1 MQWKCINPQPDANAK
16 GRSSRGVGRRAGG
29 VGRRTGSVRGRT
41 CGISGNLLRQ
51 RSLRRQQYEGT
62 ERQGNPIFHA
72 VKILHK
78 YVLKEHVGPLG
89 FALGALTSLLFLN
102 QVAKRFGDLAG
113 KGLPWSVIGEF
124 FALAIPFIVAMT
136 MPMAVLVATLYAF
149 SRLAAENEITAL
161 RASGV
166 GMGRILTPVIIAAF
180 GVTIAMTLFNDQVMP
195 RSNHR
200 LAVLQRDIA
209 QKKPTLALRERV
221 INEITPG
228 RLYLRANHLDESSN
242 RMREITIYDFADPTR
257 RRTIFADSGD
267 LAMSEDLSDLL
278 MTLHE
283 GTLQDVPTDRAEQL
297 QRLSFRTDRI
307 RVRGVGNEFRKS
319 ESETYKGEREMTLC
333 EMAEAQKNAQDNYA
347 TAAAEFRAAMQRAAA
362 AGLDPGEQAQAT
374 RVRDPSSRTLGS
386 TYCTA
391 VSAIASGI
399 QRARSALL
407 GTPLLPGEAEAQARR
422 PGSAPAPAGT
432 VDGTVPTTIPSQDAG
447 PRATT
452 PPEAIVP
459 PRARLPEGNPDE
471 LVQPEIRTVLVPQ
484 IEDAR
489 LRLSDNYRLM
499 SLYSVEIHKKLAL
512 AVACVVFVLLGAP
525 IALRFPRGG
534 VGLVIGVS
542 IVVFG
547 LYYVAL
553 IGGQALGVRGHVP
566 AALAMWGANLL
577 FGGVGVILLAR
588 MGRET
593 ATSRGGDARE
603 LVETLRVW
611 TAQQLARVGIR
622 LDRRRGYR

>member
-1 MQWKCINPQPDANAK
+1 M
-16 GRSSRGVGRRAGG
+16 
-29 VGRRTGSVRGRT
+29 
-41 CGISGNLLRQ
+41 
-51 RSLRRQQYEGT
+51 
-62 ERQGNPIFHA
+62 
-72 VKILHK
+72 KILHR
-78 YVLKEHVGPLG
+78 YVLKEHIGPLL
-89 FALGALTSLLFLN
+89 FSLGALTSLLFLN

-166 GMGRILTPVIIAAF
+166 GMARILTPVLIAAF

-228 RLYLRANHLDESSN
+228 RLYLRTNHLDESSN
-242 RMREITIYDFADPTR
+242 RMREITIYDFADPSR
-257 RRTIFADSGD
+257 RRTIFADSGS
-267 LAMSEDLSDLL
+267 LAMSEDQSDLL

-283 GTLQDVPTDRAEQL
+283 GTLQDVPTDRPEQL

-319 ESETYKGEREMTLC
+319 ETEAYKGEREMTLC
-333 EMAEAQKNAQDNYA
+333 EMADAERNAHVQYA
-347 TAAAEFRAAMQRAAA
+347 TSAAEFRAAMQRARA
-362 AGLDPGEQAQAT
+362 AGVEPSEAAQST
-374 RVRDPSSRTLGS
+374 RVRDSGGRTLGS
-386 TYCTA
+386 MYCAAITA
-391 VSAIASGI
+391 AATGI
-399 QRARSALL
+399 QRARNALL
-407 GTPLLPGEAEAQARR
+407 GTPLAPKEADAQAETSAREQAPVPPDR
-422 PGSAPAPAGT
+422 VPPPARLIPKGLPVQAEDPG
-432 VDGTVPTTIPSQDAG
+432 
-447 PRATT
+447 
-452 PPEAIVP
+452 PPEAI
-459 PRARLPEGNPDE
+459 
-471 LVQPEIRTVLVPQ
+471 VPQ

-489 LRLSDNYRLM
+489 LRLGDAERLM
-499 SLYSVEIHKKLAL
+499 SLYGVEIHKKLAL
-512 AVACVVFVLLGAP
+512 AVACLVFVLLGAP

-553 IGGQALGVRGHVP
+553 IGGQALGVRGFVP
-566 AALAMWGANLL
+566 PAVAMWGANLL
-577 FGGVGVILLAR
+577 FGAIGIILLAR
-588 MGRET
+588 MGRES

-603 LVETLRVW
+603 LLENLRTW
-611 TAQQLARVGIR
+611 SAGKLALVGIR
-622 LDRRRGYR
+622 LERRRGYR

>member
-1 MQWKCINPQPDANAK
+1 M
-16 GRSSRGVGRRAGG
+16 
-29 VGRRTGSVRGRT
+29 
-41 CGISGNLLRQ
+41 
-51 RSLRRQQYEGT
+51 
-62 ERQGNPIFHA
+62 
-72 VKILHK
+72 KILHR
-78 YVLKEHVGPLG
+78 YVLKEHVGPLA

-166 GMGRILTPVIIAAF
+166 GMARILTPVLIAAF
-180 GVTIAMTLFNDQVMP
+180 GVTLVMTLFNDQVMP

-228 RLYLRANHLDESSN
+228 RLYLRTNHLDESSN
-242 RMREITIYDFADPTR
+242 RMREITIYDFADPAR
-257 RRTIFADSGD
+257 RRTIFADSGS
-267 LAMSEDLSDLL
+267 LAMSEDQSDLL

-283 GTLQDVPTDRAEQL
+283 GTLQDVPTDRPEQL
-297 QRLSFRTDRI
+297 QHLNFRTDRI

-319 ESETYKGEREMTLC
+319 ETEAYKGEREMTLC
-333 EMAEAQKNAQDNYA
+333 EMADAERDAHVQYA
-347 TAAAEFRAAMQRAAA
+347 TSAKEFRAAMQRAQD
-362 AGLDPGEQAQAT
+362 AGIEPSREAQAT
-374 RVRDPSSRTLGS
+374 KVRDAGGRTLGS
-386 TYCTA
+386 MYCSAITA
-391 VSAIASGI
+391 VASGI
-399 QRARSALL
+399 QRVRNA
-407 GTPLLPGEAEAQARR
+407 LPGTLLAPREADAAADGSAQARE
-422 PGSAPAPAGT
+422 PAPPSAGLPET
-432 VDGTVPTTIPSQDAG
+432 SDSTPS
-447 PRATT
+447 TT
-452 PPEAIVP
+452 PDSATSDTLTAVISPPAPLMPRSELESLQPAPE
-459 PRARLPEGNPDE
+459 
-471 LVQPEIRTVLVPQ
+471 TVVPQ

-489 LRLSDNYRLM
+489 LRLGDAGRLM
-499 SLYSVEIHKKLAL
+499 SLYGVEIHKKLAL
-512 AVACVVFVLLGAP
+512 AVACFVFVLLGAP

-553 IGGQALGVRGHVP
+553 IGGQALGVRGFVP
-566 AALAMWGANLL
+566 PAVAMWGANLL
-577 FGGVGVILLAR
+577 FGGIGIILLAR
-588 MGRET
+588 MGRES

-603 LVETLRVW
+603 LLENLRTWV
-611 TAQQLARVGIR
+611 AGKLAPIGVR
-622 LDRRRGYR
+622 LERRRG

>member
-1 MQWKCINPQPDANAK
+1 M
-16 GRSSRGVGRRAGG
+16 
-29 VGRRTGSVRGRT
+29 
-41 CGISGNLLRQ
+41 
-51 RSLRRQQYEGT
+51 
-62 ERQGNPIFHA
+62 
-72 VKILHK
+72 KILHK

-113 KGLPWSVIGEF
+113 KGLPWSVIAEF

-149 SRLAAENEITAL
+149 SRLASENEITAL

-166 GMGRILTPVIIAAF
+166 GMGRILTPVVIAAF
-180 GVTIAMTLFNDQVMP
+180 GVTVVMTLFNDQVMP
-195 RSNHR
+195 RANHR
-200 LAVLQRDIA
+200 LAVLMRDIA
-209 QKKPTLALRERV
+209 QKKPTLSLRERV

-228 RLYLRANHLDESSN
+228 RLYLRTNHLDEGSN
-242 RMREITIYDFADPTR
+242 RMREITIYDFADPSR

-267 LAMSEDLSDLL
+267 LAMSENQSDLL

-297 QRLSFRTDRI
+297 QFLSFRTDRI

-333 EMAEAQKNAQDNYA
+333 EMAAAQNNAQVEYA
-347 TAAAEFRAAMQRAAA
+347 RAVAEFREAMRRAAA
-362 AGLDPGEQAQAT
+362 AGVEPSNEAQVT
-374 RVRDPSSRTLGS
+374 KVRDPSGRTLGS
-386 TYCTA
+386 TYCGVA
-391 VSAIASGI
+391 RVIGNGI
-399 QRARSALL
+399 DRARSALL
-407 GTPLLPGEAEAQARR
+407 GTPVRPREADARVPGAGVAAQE
-422 PGSAPAPAGT
+422 PGSETASPVTAQVSGIESLPAQDTAAAPAQPA
-432 VDGTVPTTIPSQDAG
+432 S
-447 PRATT
+447 
-452 PPEAIVP
+452 IVP
-459 PRARLPEGNPDE
+459 PGLRPQGKPGQLLDDTR
-471 LVQPEIRTVLVPQ
+471 VVLVPQ

-489 LRLSDNYRLM
+489 LRLGDNYRLM
-499 SLYSVEIHKKLAL
+499 SLYGVEIHKKLAL
-512 AVACVVFVLLGAP
+512 AVACLVFVLLGAP

-553 IGGQALGVRGHVP
+553 IGGQALGVRGYVP
-566 AALAMWGANLL
+566 PALAMWGANLL
-577 FGGVGVILLAR
+577 FGGVGVILLLR

-622 LDRRRGYR
+622 LDRRRGYQ

>member
-1 MQWKCINPQPDANAK
+1 M
-16 GRSSRGVGRRAGG
+16 
-29 VGRRTGSVRGRT
+29 
-41 CGISGNLLRQ
+41 
-51 RSLRRQQYEGT
+51 
-62 ERQGNPIFHA
+62 
-72 VKILHK
+72 KILHR
-78 YVLKEHVGPLG
+78 YVLKEHIGPLL
-89 FALGALTSLLFLN
+89 FSLGALTSLLFLN

-166 GMGRILTPVIIAAF
+166 GMARILTPVLIAAF
-180 GVTIAMTLFNDQVMP
+180 GVTVAMTLFNDQVMP

-228 RLYLRANHLDESSN
+228 RLYLRTNHLDESSN
-242 RMREITIYDFADPTR
+242 RMREITIYDFADPSR
-257 RRTIFADSGD
+257 RRTIFADSGS
-267 LAMSEDLSDLL
+267 LAMSEDQSDLL

-283 GTLQDVPTDRAEQL
+283 GTLQDVPTDRPEQL

-319 ESETYKGEREMTLC
+319 ETEAYKGEREMTLC
-333 EMAEAQKNAQDNYA
+333 EMADKERDAHIQYA
-347 TAAAEFRAAMQRAAA
+347 TSAAEFRAAMQTAQA
-362 AGLDPGEQAQAT
+362 AGVEPSREAQTT
-374 RVRDPSSRTLGS
+374 RVRDSGGRTLGS
-386 TYCTA
+386 MYCTA
-391 VSAIASGI
+391 ITAVASGI
-399 QRARSALL
+399 QRARGALL
-407 GTPLLPGEAEAQARR
+407 GTPLAPREADARADASAQEPR
-422 PGSAPAPAGT
+422 PVPPAAGMPQPLDSTAPALQDTASSDTLAAVVPPPARLIPKGLPVQT
-432 VDGTVPTTIPSQDAG
+432 VDPG
-447 PRATT
+447 
-452 PPEAIVP
+452 PPEAI
-459 PRARLPEGNPDE
+459 
-471 LVQPEIRTVLVPQ
+471 VPQ

-489 LRLSDNYRLM
+489 LRLGDAGRLM
-499 SLYSVEIHKKLAL
+499 SLYGVEIHKKLAL
-512 AVACVVFVLLGAP
+512 AVACFVFVLLGAP

-553 IGGQALGVRGHVP
+553 IGGQALGVRGFVP
-566 AALAMWGANLL
+566 PAIAMWGANLL
-577 FGGVGVILLAR
+577 FGGIGVILLAR
-588 MGRET
+588 MGRES

-603 LVETLRVW
+603 MLEHLRTW
-611 TAQQLARVGIR
+611 AAGRLAPIGIR
-622 LDRRRGYR
+622 LERRRGYR

>member
-1 MQWKCINPQPDANAK
+1 
-16 GRSSRGVGRRAGG
+16 
-29 VGRRTGSVRGRT
+29 
-41 CGISGNLLRQ
+41 
-51 RSLRRQQYEGT
+51 
-62 ERQGNPIFHA
+62 
-72 VKILHK
+72 VKILHR
-78 YVLKEHVGPLG
+78 YILKEHVGPLA

-124 FALAIPFIVAMT
+124 FMLAIPFIVAMT

-166 GMGRILTPVIIAAF
+166 GMGRILTPVVFAAM
-180 GVTIAMTLFNDQVMP
+180 GVTLAMILFNDQVMP

-209 QKKPTLALRERV
+209 QKKPTLALRERI

-257 RRTIFADSGD
+257 RRTIFADSGN
-267 LAMSEDLSDLL
+267 LAMSEDQSDLL

-283 GTLQDVPTDRAEQL
+283 GTLQDVPTDRPEQL
-297 QRLSFRTDRI
+297 QRLAFHTDRI

-319 ESETYKGEREMTLC
+319 ESQNYKGEREMTLC
-333 EMAEAQKNAQDNYA
+333 EMAEAQNDAQVQYA
-347 TAAAEFRAAMQRAAA
+347 TAATEFREAMRRAMS
-362 AGLDPGEQAQAT
+362 AGVEPGEEAQVT
-374 RVRDPSSRTLGS
+374 KVRDPSSLTLGS
-386 TYCTA
+386 TYCA
-391 VSAIASGI
+391 VITTVASGI
-399 QRARSALL
+399 DRVRSALL
-407 GTPLLPGEAEAQARR
+407 GSPLQPREADARAPEQNVAGE
-422 PGSAPAPAGT
+422 PAPAADT
-432 VDGTVPTTIPSQDAG
+432 AAVAAAQRPVTVPTR
-447 PRATT
+447 RA
-452 PPEAIVP
+452 
-459 PRARLPEGNPDE
+459 LPQGNPSE
-471 LVQPEIRTVLVPQ
+471 LLDDTRVTLIPQ

-489 LRLSDNYRLM
+489 LRLGDNYRLM
-499 SLYSVEIHKKLAL
+499 SLYGVEIHKKLAL
-512 AVACVVFVLLGAP
+512 AVACLVFVLLGAP

-566 AALAMWGANLL
+566 PALAMWGANLL
-577 FGGVGVILLAR
+577 FGGVGLVLLAR

-603 LVETLRVW
+603 LVETLRIW
-611 TAQQLARVGIR
+611 TAQQLTRVGIR
-622 LDRRRGYR
+622 VERRRGYE

>member
-1 MQWKCINPQPDANAK
+1 M
-16 GRSSRGVGRRAGG
+16 
-29 VGRRTGSVRGRT
+29 
-41 CGISGNLLRQ
+41 
-51 RSLRRQQYEGT
+51 
-62 ERQGNPIFHA
+62 
-72 VKILHK
+72 KILHR
-78 YVLKEHVGPLG
+78 YVLKEHIGPLL
-89 FALGALTSLLFLN
+89 FSLGALTSLLFLN

-166 GMGRILTPVIIAAF
+166 GMARILTPVLIAAV
-180 GVTIAMTLFNDQVMP
+180 GVTVVMTLFNDQVMP

-228 RLYLRANHLDESSN
+228 RLYLRTNHLDESSN
-242 RMREITIYDFADPTR
+242 RMREITIYDFADPSR
-257 RRTIFADSGD
+257 RRTIFADSGS
-267 LAMSEDLSDLL
+267 LAMSEDQSDLL

-283 GTLQDVPTDRAEQL
+283 GTLQDVPTDRPEQL
-297 QRLSFRTDRI
+297 QRLNFRTDRI

-319 ESETYKGEREMTLC
+319 ETEAYKGEREMTLC
-333 EMAEAQKNAQDNYA
+333 EMAHAERNAHVQYA
-347 TAAAEFRAAMQRAAA
+347 ASATEFQAAMERARAAGVEPSDAA
-362 AGLDPGEQAQAT
+362 QST
-374 RVRDPSSRTLGS
+374 RVRDAGGRTIGS
-386 TYCTA
+386 MYCAAITA
-391 VSAIASGI
+391 VASGI

-407 GTPLLPGEAEAQARR
+407 GTPLAPKEADARASAGTARQAPPSAVSAQAPDSAAAAPQDTVSSDTLTAVAPPPSRPVPKGLPVQAVEPVAAEA
-422 PGSAPAPAGT
+422 
-432 VDGTVPTTIPSQDAG
+432 I
-447 PRATT
+447 
-452 PPEAIVP
+452 
-459 PRARLPEGNPDE
+459 
-471 LVQPEIRTVLVPQ
+471 VPQ

-489 LRLSDNYRLM
+489 LRLGDAERLM
-499 SLYSVEIHKKLAL
+499 SLYGVEIHKKLAL
-512 AVACVVFVLLGAP
+512 AVACFVFVLLGAP

-553 IGGQALGVRGHVP
+553 IGGQALGVRGFVP
-566 AALAMWGANLL
+566 PAVAMWGANLL
-577 FGGVGVILLAR
+577 FGAIGIVLLAR
-588 MGRET
+588 MGRES

-603 LVETLRVW
+603 LLENLRTW
-611 TAQQLARVGIR
+611 AAGKLAPIGIR
-622 LDRRRGYR
+622 LERRRGYR